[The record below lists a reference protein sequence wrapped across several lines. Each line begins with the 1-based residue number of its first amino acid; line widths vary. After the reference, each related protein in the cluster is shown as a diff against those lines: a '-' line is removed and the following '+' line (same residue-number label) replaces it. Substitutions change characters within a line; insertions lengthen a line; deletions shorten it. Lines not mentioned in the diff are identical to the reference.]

1 MNILFQDNDLIIAH
15 KPAGISTEAYI
26 ETNSGCLMVHRLDQ
40 RVSGLIVFA
49 KTTLCLS
56 LLNQM
61 FSNGL
66 IQKKYKAVVAQSP
79 KVQETTLTHWLVKNS
94 EQQKTKVFL
103 KEVAHSKKAV
113 LNYKII
119 QSSNKYTLLDIHLST
134 GRFHQI
140 RAQLSAIGSPIVG
153 DVKYGF
159 KRTTPNGSIFLQS
172 YYVSFIHPITKENI
186 AIEIDT
192 PELWKKYGF

>member
-1 MNILFQDNDLIIAH
+1 MNILYQDNHLIIID
-15 KPAGISTEAYI
+15 KPAGISTEVIAAENI
-26 ETNSGCLMVHRLDQ
+26 KWLMVHRLDQ

-66 IQKKYKAVVAQSP
+66 VQKKYKAVVAQAP

-94 EQQKTKVFL
+94 EQQKTKAFL
-103 KEVAHSKKAV
+103 KEFAHGKKAV

-159 KRTTPNGSIFLQS
+159 KRTTPDSSIFLQS
-172 YYVSFIHPITKENI
+172 YHLSFIHPITKENI
-186 AIEIDT
+186 ANVIDV

>member
-1 MNILFQDNDLIIAH
+1 MNILFQDNDLIIVD

-26 ETNSGCLMVHRLDQ
+26 ETNFSCLMVHRLDQ

-66 IQKKYKAVVAQSP
+66 IQKKYKAVVAQAP

-94 EQQKTKVFL
+94 EQQKTKAFL

-113 LNYKII
+113 LNYKIV

-172 YYVSFIHPITKENI
+172 YHVSFIHPITKENI

>member
-49 KTTLCLS
+49 KTSRCLS
-56 LLNQM
+56 LLNHM
-61 FSNGL
+61 FNSGS
-66 IQKKYKAVVAQSP
+66 IHKKYRAVVANAP
-79 KVQETTLTHWLVKNS
+79 KEAEGTLTHWLVKNS
-94 EQQKTKVFL
+94 EQQKSKVFI

-113 LNYKII
+113 LNYKIV

-159 KRTTPNGSIFLQS
+159 KRTTPDGSIFLQS
-172 YYVSFIHPITKENI
+172 YHVSFIHPITKENI

>member
-1 MNILFQDNDLIIAH
+1 
-15 KPAGISTEAYI
+15 
-26 ETNSGCLMVHRLDQ
+26 
-40 RVSGLIVFA
+40 
-49 KTTLCLS
+49 
-56 LLNQM
+56 
-61 FSNGL
+61 
-66 IQKKYKAVVAQSP
+66 
-79 KVQETTLTHWLVKNS
+79 
-94 EQQKTKVFL
+94 
-103 KEVAHSKKAV
+103 V
-113 LNYKII
+113 LNYKIV

-172 YYVSFIHPITKENI
+172 YHVSFIHPITKENI
-186 AIEIDT
+186 AIEIDI

>member
-1 MNILFQDNDLIIAH
+1 MNILYQDNHLIIID
-15 KPAGISTEAYI
+15 KPAGISTEVIAAENI
-26 ETNSGCLMVHRLDQ
+26 KWLMVHRLDQ

-61 FSNGL
+61 FSNGF
-66 IQKKYKAVVAQSP
+66 IQKKYKAVVAQAP

-94 EQQKTKVFL
+94 EQQKTKAFL
-103 KEVAHSKKAV
+103 KEVAHGKKAV
-113 LNYKII
+113 LNYKIV
-119 QSSNKYTLLDIHLST
+119 QSSNKYTLLEITLST

-159 KRTTPNGSIFLQS
+159 KRTTPDSSIFLQS
-172 YYVSFIHPITKENI
+172 YHLSFIHPITKENI
-186 AIEIDT
+186 ANVIDV

>member
-1 MNILFQDNDLIIAH
+1 
-15 KPAGISTEAYI
+15 
-26 ETNSGCLMVHRLDQ
+26 
-40 RVSGLIVFA
+40 
-49 KTTLCLS
+49 
-56 LLNQM
+56 M
-61 FSNGL
+61 FTRFH
-66 IQKKYKAVVAQSP
+66 KKYRAVVANAP
-79 KVQETTLTHWLVKNS
+79 KEAEGTLTHWLVKNS
-94 EQQKTKVFL
+94 EQQKSKVFI

-113 LNYKII
+113 LNYKIV

-159 KRTTPNGSIFLQS
+159 KRTTPDGSIFLQS
-172 YYVSFIHPITKENI
+172 YHVSFIHPITKENI

>member
-1 MNILFQDNDLIIAH
+1 MNILFQDNDLIIVD

-26 ETNSGCLMVHRLDQ
+26 ETNFSCLMVHRLDQ

-66 IQKKYKAVVAQSP
+66 IQKKYKAVVAQAP

-94 EQQKTKVFL
+94 EQQKTKAFL

-113 LNYKII
+113 LNYKIV

-172 YYVSFIHPITKENI
+172 YHVSFIHPITKENI
-186 AIEIDT
+186 AIEIDI